1 MLIGT
6 SASLKNAILFQRE
19 SDARSKKAR
28 PTSAARLLQQVQ
40 KAHGDSRQP
49 SGLEQSDIKI
59 RSVCNRRRRL
69 MAVIRQTSGLEQSD
83 TNDDGRSTKRE
94 SGHSAGRRAG
104 TPGTR
109 SANLGR

>member
-59 RSVCNRRRRL
+59 RSVCCNRRRRL
-69 MAVIRQTSGLEQSD
+69 MAASRQPSGLEATQM
-83 TNDDGRSTKRE
+83 TMEGRQKE
-94 SGHSAGRRAG
+94 KAVMQPADELEH
-104 TPGTR
+104 
-109 SANLGR
+109 L